1 MIPTAG
7 KLSIWYKLVSI
18 IRDIGMRIKDLREL
32 LLGFNFRIQKFL
44 KLRESSEDWHKSRY
58 APVISTLK
66 VAKYDIEQETDKG
79 LNIINELGHLS
90 VALNGADKHC
100 SVSGQVDLEEQ
111 HNYHELRSRF
121 QSENPRYIK
130 QRSAEWFDKS
140 KEYVVTGST
149 CNKAL
154 GLGKLKQQQAHFSKV
169 ILGLDEDNA
178 TYSDDV
184 RRNMEYGT
192 KHEIDGVATMVS
204 RIIPV
209 LFPTLDYYEEG
220 CARMALNENS
230 SFFVVSPDGI
240 CCAGSDETPQFMY
253 ENKCKVKNP
262 FATDA

>member
-1 MIPTAG
+1 MTG
-7 KLSIWYKLVSI
+7 
-18 IRDIGMRIKDLREL
+18 
-32 LLGFNFRIQKFL
+32 
-44 KLRESSEDWHKSRY
+44 
-58 APVISTLK
+58 
-66 VAKYDIEQETDKG
+66 
-79 LNIINELGHLS
+79 
-90 VALNGADKHC
+90 
-100 SVSGQVDLEEQ
+100 
-111 HNYHELRSRF
+111 F
-121 QSENPRYIK
+121 QSDNPRYIK
-130 QRSAEWFDKS
+130 QRLTEWFDIR
-140 KEYVVTGST
+140 KESVVTGST

-209 LFPTLDYYEEG
+209 LFPTLDFYEEG

-230 SFFVVSPDGI
+230 SFFVVSPDGMF
-240 CCAGSDETPQFMY
+240 CAGSDDTPQFMY

-262 FATDA
+262 FATDAYYATQNITFHKYYAK